1 MQKTTSLLLL
11 LPLLASAA
19 CGAEFEP
26 GDQEA
31 PILPAHGDS
40 VRVELEVIGP
50 GKISIT
56 SPDQVVECTDARPLC
71 SYDFPSGTEL
81 VIEGDFSAFPV
92 GGWAED
98 CLGRERCLLTVD
110 RDSLVVASF
119 GEEPDN
125 GPWGDGPS
133 GYGDVN
139 SDEPGI
145 IVDPVMGTTRGLYR
159 GDAPV
164 RVRSY

>member
-26 GDQEA
+26 GDEEI
-31 PILPAHGDS
+31 PTLPVHVDS
-40 VRVELEVIGP
+40 VRVEFEVIGP
-50 GKISIT
+50 GKISIVT
-56 SPDQVVECTDARPLC
+56 PDQVVECTDARPLC

-98 CLGRERCLLTVD
+98 CIGRDRCLLTVD
-110 RDSLVVASF
+110 RDTLVVASF

-125 GPWGDGPS
+125 GGLG
-133 GYGDVN
+133 N
-139 SDEPGI
+139 DEPGI
-145 IVDPVMGTTRGLYR
+145 IVDPVIGTTRGLYR
-159 GDAPV
+159 GDAPA
-164 RVRSY
+164 RVRAY